1 MSQFNDFQE
10 DFQSQVK
17 EERVINDLLRAMPE
31 ANKYDVSDVE
41 RVLDSKERSFQTDF
55 RILQDFA
62 SDVKQEL
69 QMANQCF

>member
-1 MSQFNDFQE
+1 M
-10 DFQSQVK
+10 
-17 EERVINDLLRAMPE
+17 INDLLRSMPE

-55 RILQDFA
+55 RLLQDFA

-69 QMANQCF
+69 

>member
-31 ANKYDVSDVE
+31 ANKYDISDVE
-41 RVLDSKERSFQTDF
+41 RVLDSKERNFQTDF
-55 RILQDFA
+55 RLLQDFA

>member
-55 RILQDFA
+55 RLLQDFA

>member
-41 RVLDSKERSFQTDF
+41 RVLDSKERNFQTDF
-55 RILQDFA
+55 RLLQDFA